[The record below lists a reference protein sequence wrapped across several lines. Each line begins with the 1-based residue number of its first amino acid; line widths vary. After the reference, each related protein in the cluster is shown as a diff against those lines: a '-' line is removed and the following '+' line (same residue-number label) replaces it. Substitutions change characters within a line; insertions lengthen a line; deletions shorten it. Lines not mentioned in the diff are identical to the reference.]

1 MKLLLTGAFAYSD
14 SQIEKIKSLGFDAL
28 FHRDERA
35 KIPFDV
41 SDVDAVVCNGLF
53 LYNPIEDFKS
63 LKFIQLTSAGLDR
76 VPLGYIKLHGIKL
89 FNASGVYSVPMAEFA
104 LCGVLQIMK
113 QSRFFYN
120 NQRAH
125 KWEKHRGLTELSG
138 KTVLIVGAGSVGKET
153 AKLFGAFGTKVLGV
167 DLKSFDSEYFDEI
180 YPVEEIDSVIP
191 KADIVVLTLPL
202 NADNAHFFNSE
213 KFSHMKN
220 SAVFVNIARGG
231 LVNTEDL
238 ISALKREDIASAVL
252 DVFEEE
258 PLPENSPL
266 WDMENV
272 IITPHNSFVG
282 DNNNQKM
289 FGVIYKNLKG
299 LKSNND

>member
-14 SQIEKIKSLGFDAL
+14 SQIEKIKSLGFDVL

-76 VPLGYIKLHGIKL
+76 APLGYIKLHGIKL
-89 FNASGVYSVPMAEFA
+89 FNASGVYSAPMAEFA

-202 NADNAHFFNSE
+202 NADNAHFFNME
-213 KFSHMKN
+213 KFSLMKN

-299 LKSNND
+299 LKND

>member
-14 SQIEKIKSLGFDAL
+14 SQIEKIKTMGFDVL

-35 KIPFDV
+35 EIPFDV
-41 SDVDAVVCNGLF
+41 SDVEAVVCNGLF
-53 LYNPIEDFKS
+53 LYNSIEDFKN

-76 VPLGYIKLHGIKL
+76 VPLDYIKLHGINL
-89 FNASGVYSVPMAEFA
+89 FNATGVYSAPMAEFA

-120 NQRAH
+120 NQRTH
-125 KWEKHRGLTELSG
+125 RWEKHRGLTELSG

-153 AKLFGAFGTKVLGV
+153 AKRFSSFGTKVLGIDV
-167 DLKSFDSEYFDEI
+167 KSFESEYFDTI
-180 YPVEEIDSVIP
+180 YTVDELDSVLP

-202 NADNAHFFNSE
+202 NADNAHFFNRE
-213 KFSHMKN
+213 KFSLMKS

-231 LVNTEDL
+231 LVNTEDM

-252 DVFEEE
+252 DVFDEE
-258 PLPENSPL
+258 PLAENSPL

-282 DNNNQKM
+282 DNNNKKM

-299 LKSNND
+299 LKND

>member
-14 SQIEKIKSLGFDAL
+14 SQIEKIKSMGFEVL

-53 LYNPIEDFKS
+53 LYNPIEDFKN

-76 VPLGYIKLHGIKL
+76 VPLDYIKLHGIKL
-89 FNASGVYSVPMAEFA
+89 FNASGVYSAPMAEFA
-104 LCGVLQIMK
+104 VCGVLQIMK

-125 KWEKHRGLTELSG
+125 RWEKHRGLTELSG
-138 KTVLIVGAGSVGKET
+138 KTVLIVGAGSVGGET
-153 AKLFGAFGTKVLGV
+153 AKRFSAFGTKVIGV
-167 DLKSFDSEYFDEI
+167 DVKSFKSDYFDDIVSVSEL
-180 YPVEEIDSVIP
+180 DSVLP
-191 KADIVVLTLPL
+191 TADIVVLTLPL
-202 NADNAHFFNSE
+202 TAENAQFFNAE
-213 KFSHMKN
+213 KFNMMKS

-231 LVNTEDL
+231 LVNTEDM

-252 DVFEEE
+252 DVFDEE
-258 PLPENSPL
+258 PLAENSPL

-272 IITPHNSFVG
+272 IVTPHNSFVG
-282 DNNNQKM
+282 DNNNKKM
-289 FGVIYKNLKG
+289 FDVIYKNLKG
-299 LKSNND
+299 LYND

>member
-14 SQIEKIKSLGFDAL
+14 SQIEKIKSMGFDVL
-28 FHRDERA
+28 FHSDERA

-41 SDVDAVVCNGLF
+41 SDVEAVVCNGLF
-53 LYNPIEDFKS
+53 LYNPIEDFKN

-76 VPLGYIKLHGIKL
+76 VPLDYIKLHGIKL

-125 KWEKHRGLTELSG
+125 RWEKHRGLTELSG

-153 AKLFGAFGTKVLGV
+153 AKRFSSFGTKVLGIDV
-167 DLKSFDSEYFDEI
+167 KSFESEYFDMI
-180 YPVEEIDSVIP
+180 YPVDELDSVLP
-191 KADIVVLTLPL
+191 TADIVVLTLPL
-202 NADNAHFFNSE
+202 NADNAHFFNRE
-213 KFSHMKN
+213 KFALMKN

-238 ISALKREDIASAVL
+238 TSALKREDIASAVL
-252 DVFEEE
+252 DVFDEE
-258 PLPENSPL
+258 PLTENSPL

-299 LKSNND
+299 LEND